1 MGLEPLFSSFIADK
15 TNLAKRS
22 SVPGLG
28 LIEFHAGRVKTV
40 IFPVQLER
48 ADPSGANQ
56 HWHPLANHE
65 QYRNLRESR
74 IVLAV
79 IDA

>member
-1 MGLEPLFSSFIADK
+1 
-15 TNLAKRS
+15 
-22 SVPGLG
+22 
-28 LIEFHAGRVKTV
+28 LIEFHADRVKTA

-56 HWHPLANHE
+56 HWHRLANHE